1 MTASSNTEIN
11 EFKSLI
17 EKIDKK
23 IDDKVDKL
31 DDKIEDLKIGQA
43 TIKKDLT
50 SIKWLFGVFSAILTL
65 LLSVLIMVLF
75 KLVN

>member
-1 MTASSNTEIN
+1 MTTSENTETN
-11 EFKSLI
+11 DLKTQL

-31 DDKIEDLKIGQA
+31 DDKIEELKIGQA
-43 TIKKDLT
+43 TIKNDLT
-50 SIKWLFGVFSAILTL
+50 WIKWLFGVFSAILTL
-65 LLSVLIMVLF
+65 LLSVLITVLF

>member
-1 MTASSNTEIN
+1 MTTSENTETNDLKIQ
-11 EFKSLI
+11 L

-23 IDDKVDKL
+23 IDNKVDKL

-43 TIKKDLT
+43 TIKNDLT
-50 SIKWLFGVFSAILTL
+50 WIKWLFGVFSAILTL
-65 LLSVLIMVLF
+65 LLSVLITVLF